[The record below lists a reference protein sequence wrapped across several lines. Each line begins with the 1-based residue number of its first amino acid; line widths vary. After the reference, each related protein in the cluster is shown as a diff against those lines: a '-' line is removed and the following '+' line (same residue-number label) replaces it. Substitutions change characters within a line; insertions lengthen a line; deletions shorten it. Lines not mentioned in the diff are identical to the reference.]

1 MVKISIIILT
11 YNSSKYIESLLNS
24 LLKKYSNNI
33 NSKELEIIVADNKSL
48 DDTLERANKYKEK
61 IKITENGRNVGYA
74 KGNNLGAKKASGE
87 FLVFLNPDAKFI
99 EGDLFDVVSLF
110 DDNKVG
116 IIGGKIIS
124 LDGKKELSCGKFYNP
139 LNILLLTLGLE
150 ESLGVRFAPNKKQE
164 VDFVSGGFFFIRRK
178 LFERLNGF
186 DENYFMYVEDADL
199 CYQAKKKGFKVLY
212 SNKATVQHVGQG
224 SSNRTFAIVNIY
236 KGLLYY
242 SRKNGGKINHFIV
255 KLMLAIKARIL
266 VLMGRMRNNKYLV
279 DTYTEAI
286 KALTN

>member
-1 MVKISIIILT
+1 MVKISIIVLT
-11 YNSSKYIESLLNS
+11 YNSSKYIEPLLNS

-48 DDTLERANKYKEK
+48 DDTLVKVKKFSKN
-61 IKITENGRNVGYA
+61 INIVENGGNFGYA
-74 KGNNLGAKKASGE
+74 KGNNLGARKAKGD
-87 FLVFLNPDAKFI
+87 FLVFINPDSKFI
-99 EGDLFDVVSLF
+99 DGDLFDVVSLLE
-110 DDNKVG
+110 DKSIG
-116 IIGGKIIS
+116 IVGGKIIS
-124 LDGKKELSCGKFYNP
+124 LDGKRELSCGRFYNP
-139 LNILLLTLGLE
+139 LNTLFLALGLE
-150 ESLGVRFAPNKKQE
+150 ENFGVRFAPKKEQD
-164 VDFVSGGFFFIRRK
+164 VDFVSGGFLFIRKK

-186 DENYFMYVEDADL
+186 DENYFMYVEDSDL

-242 SRKNGGKINHFIV
+242 SRKNGGKINYFIV
-255 KLMLAIKARIL
+255 KLMLVIKARVL

-286 KALTN
+286 KALKN